1 MSDWSMLGVFDL
13 ETTGLDVTQARVVTA
28 YVGVLDVDGAV
39 ISEKSWI
46 ADPGIPIPDIAAS
59 VHGYTTERAQAE
71 GRPAGEVVGEIV
83 AALRELFSAG
93 TPVVAYNA
101 SYDFSLLHHDALRNG
116 VDPLANP
123 RPIVDPMVIDKKVDQ
138 FRKGKRTL
146 QAACDQYGVELGSAH
161 DAGADAVAAGRV
173 FRQMQKDFANT
184 AEIQLSPVDLH
195 DAQIEWARLQA
206 ESFAKWLASKGETS
220 RRVGDGVWPVYR
232 ANG

>member
-1 MSDWSMLGVFDL
+1 MSDWNLLGVFDL

-28 YVGVLDVDGAV
+28 YVGVLDAGGAV
-39 ISEKSWI
+39 ASERSWV
-46 ADPGIPIPDIAAS
+46 ADPGIPIPEIAAS

-71 GRPAGEVVGEIV
+71 GRPAVEVVGEIV
-83 AALRELFSAG
+83 ESLRELFTAG

-101 SYDFSLLHHDALRNG
+101 SYDFSLLHHDAIRNG
-116 VDPLANP
+116 IDPLDNP
-123 RPIVDPMVIDKKVDQ
+123 RPIVDPMVVDRKVDQ

-146 QAACDQYGVELGSAH
+146 QAACDQYGVELGAAH

-173 FRQMQKDFANT
+173 FRAIQQQFADT
-184 AEIQLSPVDLH
+184 PELRLSPPDLH
-195 DAQIEWARLQA
+195 DSQVEWARLQA

-232 ANG
+232 G